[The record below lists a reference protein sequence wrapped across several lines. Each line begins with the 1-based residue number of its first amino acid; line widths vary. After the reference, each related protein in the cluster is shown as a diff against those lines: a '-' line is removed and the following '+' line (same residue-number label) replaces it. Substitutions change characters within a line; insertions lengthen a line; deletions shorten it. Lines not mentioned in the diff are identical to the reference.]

1 MTKAV
6 SRDPRLAMEDLPS
19 GAELAS
25 LPVDQELPRLSPG
38 ASNDRATASGLG
50 TMVTRDDDELRAR
63 QEELLSTQE
72 QLGRLLRGIRL
83 RYDDAAIPVFLLDRQ
98 GMVVHANQMAL
109 AMVGDQTPK
118 RGVAS
123 RAFLSV
129 VARSDHPALLKVIEK
144 GLGGEVVKP
153 FALSVTTAGRA
164 ARPCDIHVISLIG
177 LMRTP
182 CVAVAVFERSLTT
195 HDNHLAKL
203 MSALIDGSRDV
214 MAAYDKSGR
223 LLVANRAMARLMQT
237 RVDDLLDKTRDAF
250 MPLGDALAQRESDRE
265 VLEGGQTIEFRER
278 FSGSLLASERLFD
291 TRKFLLVDE
300 QGVSL
305 GVGGISRDVTEEA
318 RHLQDLKMSE
328 LVFQQSSDAI
338 ILTDAQAR
346 ILRTNPAFELHSGF
360 SQASV
365 LRRPAHML
373 LQWGGKDRIVVSI
386 ARDLAAR
393 GHWTGEVMCRRANGE
408 VFPTVLRIRAIRDSA
423 GLITR
428 YLITETDMSALKDAE
443 KLIDRM
449 SRFDVLTGLPNR
461 ALLFERVH
469 SMAQVAAR
477 RQRTFA
483 LLYVDL
489 DNFKDVN
496 DSLGHAVGDELLK
509 ALSLRLKAH
518 LRSEDMV
525 ARIGGDEF
533 VVLLADASEA
543 AAVKVGN
550 KLLEAIRQPVSLA
563 GVAGYVPSLSVGVAL
578 YPKHGSDVDSLV
590 QAADTAMYA
599 AKGAGRGCVEV
610 YSVKMRDRV
619 DWQFRVRSEIADAL
633 TLNQMQIFV
642 QPKFALEDHALV
654 GAEALI
660 RWFRVPGRPPV
671 MPAEFLWAIE
681 QPALLAH
688 LDNWVM
694 DNTIGLMGRWCRQGV
709 LPPDFIM
716 SINKTSSSSSLINW
730 LSLVKKSLRKHRL
743 PAGMIEFE
751 FTEHVLASLDKD
763 MLKMLRAARKMG
775 LTFSIDDFGTG
786 YSNLSYLQKM
796 PISVIKIDASFIKNI
811 DTNSRNRALVQ
822 SLLSLSKGLGL
833 KTIAEGIESQLQLNV
848 LKDMGCDYG
857 QGYLFAKP
865 LPATTFEKRYLAPT
879 LQAPASP
886 VMAHLKRS

>member
-1 MTKAV
+1 MANAV
-6 SRDPRLAMEDLPS
+6 PRDPRLA
-19 GAELAS
+19 AE
-25 LPVDQELPRLSPG
+25 ELPHEAALPAVAQQLPRPISAAPN
-38 ASNDRATASGLG
+38 ARATPSGLG
-50 TMVTRDDDELRAR
+50 TRATHDDDELRAR
-63 QEELLSTQE
+63 QEELVITQD
-72 QLGRLLRGIRL
+72 QLGRLLRGIQS
-83 RYDDAAIPVFLLDRQ
+83 RYDTAAIPLILLDRQ
-98 GMVVHANQMAL
+98 GMVVHANQMGL
-109 AMVGDQTPK
+109 AMVGEQMPK
-118 RGVAS
+118 RGFGS
-123 RAFLSV
+123 RAFLTV
-129 VARSDHPALLKVIEK
+129 VARSDHPALLKAIAK
-144 GLGGEVVKP
+144 GLTGEVVKP
-153 FALSVTTAGRA
+153 FALSVTTAGRST
-164 ARPCDIHVISLIG
+164 RQCDIHTVSLSG
-177 LMRTP
+177 LMKTP
-182 CVAVAVFERSLTT
+182 CVAVAVFERSLAL

-203 MSALIDGSRDV
+203 MGALIDGSRDV

-223 LLVANRAMARLMQT
+223 LLVANRAMARLLQT
-237 RVDDLLDKTRDAF
+237 RVDDLVDKSRDAF

-265 VLEGGQTIEFRER
+265 VLEGGQTIEFREC

-300 QGVSL
+300 YGASL
-305 GVGGISRDVTEEA
+305 GVGGISRDVTEEV
-318 RHLQDLKMSE
+318 RYLQDLKMSE

-338 ILTDAQAR
+338 VLTDAQAR

-373 LQWGGKDRIVVSI
+373 LEWGGKDRILVSI

-393 GHWTGEVMCRRANGE
+393 GDWTGEVMCRRANGE
-408 VFPTVLRIRAIRDSA
+408 VFPTLLRVRAIRDSS
-423 GLITR
+423 GSISR

-469 SMAQVAAR
+469 SMAQVATR

-543 AAVKVGN
+543 AAIKVGN

-563 GVAGYVPSLSVGVAL
+563 GIAGYVPSLSIGVAL
-578 YPKHGSDVDSLV
+578 FPKHGSDVDALV

-619 DWQFRVRSEIADAL
+619 DWQFRVRSEMADAL

-642 QPKFALEDHALV
+642 QPKFALQEHTLV

-694 DNTIGLMGRWCRQGV
+694 DNTVALMGGWCRQGL

-730 LSLVKKSLRKHRL
+730 LSIVKKSLRKHHL
-743 PAGMIEFE
+743 PAAMIEFE

-763 MLKMLRAARKMG
+763 MLKMLRAARKIG

-796 PISVIKIDASFIKNI
+796 PISIIKIDASFIKNI
-811 DTNSRNRALVQ
+811 DSNSRNRALVQ

-833 KTIAEGIESQLQLNV
+833 KTIAEGIETQLQLNV

-857 QGYLFAKP
+857 QGYLFSKP
-865 LPATTFEKRYLAPT
+865 LPAKTFEKKYLVPAF
-879 LQAPASP
+879 QAP
-886 VMAHLKRS
+886 L